1 MQQEWSS
8 AASTPLRGVMPSISS
23 PPVRIGQPRVW
34 LGMLGTVGAAAVV
47 ITGLYARSFRGPI
60 HLLPSDPFS
69 YAWQFRAAREG
80 LLGSVD
86 PRPGT
91 AVLGAM
97 LEGFGVVPDSLA
109 PTLLAFAL
117 LAVIGL
123 AVAAITRRALGLPSW
138 AWFPIAVAAATFGGT
153 AKLMGYVAN
162 LVALACFLAGVGA
175 VLASHSRPWRGSLV
189 AAASFL
195 AAGLAHPGILP
206 AWFAILGGWLA
217 LAVLSWLFVRWRRR
231 GETPHPFDRRP
242 VIAFVAMVVGALG
255 ALAIVLGALGRSTSE
270 LGNLSTARPYFAQR
284 LADTWEWILPT
295 VGLSVLGLVLAVMR
309 GRRSGDR
316 SGQALLL
323 GWIGVCLGGVGLMLV
338 FPGFP
343 GHRTL
348 MLAIPLGAA
357 AGLVAVEIVLAAT
370 RSLGQKLWPAIVGGA
385 VVVALLLVAAIGVL
399 GIRGFGGGAS
409 APWRERA
416 VPSRRV
422 AAYAGAHP
430 GDVPLVMVFEPKAAE
445 GARHWRVRLNIA
457 RSFLDGRR
465 AAQLFIY
472 VGDPKRLLSGR
483 PSVFP
488 GTADP
493 LEEALN
499 RISARTWPDVK
510 DAMDDDAD
518 VLIPRGYVQPRS
530 WKHLL
535 ANGAERSGVVDLAVV
550 GGAPLPPTPIP
561 SYASSSLVDGWM
573 AAVISVILFG
583 LIGSGVGV
591 IVSSHDADPPSDA
604 LVMAPAFGVVV
615 MVLVGTGVALAGG
628 APGGPSSVAA
638 SVGVG
643 VGCWL
648 VLARGLFRKP

>member
-1 MQQEWSS
+1 
-8 AASTPLRGVMPSISS
+8 
-23 PPVRIGQPRVW
+23 
-34 LGMLGTVGAAAVV
+34 MLGISGAAAVAV
-47 ITGLYARSFRGPI
+47 TGLYARSFQGPI

-123 AVAAITRRALGLPSW
+123 TLAAITRRALGLPTW

-153 AKLMGYVAN
+153 AKLTGYVAN
-162 LVALACFLAGVGA
+162 LVALACFSAGVAA
-175 VLASHSRPWRGSLV
+175 VLALRARPWRGFLA

-217 LAVLSWLFVRWRRR
+217 LAVLSRLIPWGPRRE
-231 GETPHPFDRRP
+231 GTPQPFDRRP
-242 VIAFVAMVVGALG
+242 VFAFLALVVGALG
-255 ALAIVLGALGRSTSE
+255 TLAIVLGGLGRSTSE

-295 VGLSVLGLVLAVMR
+295 VGLSVVGLALAVLR

-316 SGQALLL
+316 GSQHLLI
-323 GWIGVCLGGVGLMLV
+323 GWMGVCFGGVALMLA

-357 AGLVAVEIVLAAT
+357 AGLAAVEIVLWAA
-370 RSLGQKLWPAIVGGA
+370 RSREHKPMLAIVGGA
-385 VVVALLLVAAIGVL
+385 LVVALILVMTTGVL
-399 GIRGFGGGAS
+399 GLLGFGGGAS
-409 APWRERA
+409 APWRDRA
-416 VPSRRV
+416 LPARQV
-422 AAYAGAHP
+422 AAYARAHP
-430 GDVPLVMVFEPKAAE
+430 VDVPLVMVFEPKDAE
-445 GARHWRVRLNIA
+445 GARHWKVRLNIA

-465 AAQLFIY
+465 AAQVFIY
-472 VGDPKRLLSGR
+472 VGDPIRLLSGR
-483 PSVFP
+483 PSVYP

-493 LEEALN
+493 LEGSLN

-510 DAMDDDAD
+510 DAIDRDAE
-518 VLIPRGYVQPRS
+518 VLVPRGYVRPRS
-530 WKHLL
+530 WKYVL
-535 ANGAERSGVVDLAVV
+535 ANGAERSGDDLAVV
-550 GGAPLPPTPIP
+550 GGTPVLPATIPT
-561 SYASSSLVDGWM
+561 YASTPMVSGWM
-573 AAVISVILFG
+573 AAVIAVILFG
-583 LIGSGVGV
+583 LLGSGVGMLL
-591 IVSSHDADPPSDA
+591 SSHRADSPSDA
-604 LVMAPAFGVVV
+604 VVTAPAYGVVV

-628 APGGPSSVAA
+628 GPGGPASLAA
-638 SVGVG
+638 TVGVG

-648 VLARGLFRKP
+648 VLAPGLFRDS